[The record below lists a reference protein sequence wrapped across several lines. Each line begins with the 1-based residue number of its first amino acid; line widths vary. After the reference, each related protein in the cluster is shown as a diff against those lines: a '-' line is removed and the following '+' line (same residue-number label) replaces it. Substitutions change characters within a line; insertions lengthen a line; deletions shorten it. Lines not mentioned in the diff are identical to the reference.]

1 MEPHESR
8 SGTSQAESIAGSA
21 PQAGIFARN
30 GEYWSVGYGAARFSL
45 KDIKGLS
52 YIERLMQHPGQEFH
66 ALDLLTMGAAAVDD
80 ASTGKTEALSGA
92 PVSIA
97 GLGDAGEMLDAQAKQ
112 AYKLRLAD
120 LREQLEELKE
130 GGDHARA
137 IEVESEIDF
146 LAREIARAVGLGGR
160 DRRAGSA
167 AERARLNVTRAIKA
181 ALQKISEFN
190 VPLGELLN
198 RSIKTGS
205 FCTYVAD
212 PRVPVDWQFSTESS
226 AAIAVEQAE
235 PPLLSRI
242 GAGFPRALAHRT
254 GFVGRQPERGILRRC
269 MERAQA
275 GKGSVVIIS
284 GAPGVGKS
292 RLADEFGSEA
302 SQNGFL
308 ALAGSCYDRD
318 DSAPF
323 IPFVEILETALAQA
337 TSPKAFR
344 EALGDDAPE
353 IARLMPQLRRLFP
366 DLPPPLEIPPEQ
378 SRRLLFKAVAEVL
391 MRTARNRPVLL
402 LLEDLH
408 WADEG
413 TLSLLTNLARLT
425 PKIPVMIVATYR
437 DHELKP
443 GGSLAA
449 TLDELTR
456 LHLLQSIALEGLP
469 QSGVAEMIRELSDR
483 EPPKTVVDFI
493 YSGTDGN
500 PFFVEELFLHL
511 VERGQIMDIDHHE
524 FRRELKLVEA
534 DIPHSVRLVIG
545 RRLARLG
552 DQTRKILG
560 TAAVLGR
567 SFPLELLEASTRMD
581 ADSLL
586 DCIEEAEKAG
596 LLSSTLQY
604 REAQF
609 QFSHELIRQAVLG
622 EISAAR
628 RQRLHLQIAD
638 AIEHFYA
645 GAFDDH
651 SNDLAHHLWQAGNAA
666 DVGKTLRYLAV
677 AAKREIS
684 QSAYEN
690 AIHHLRNALDLVPR
704 LPDPGERDRIELDFL
719 VDYGVTLLVLKGWYV
734 PEMGDVYKRA
744 RELCKQLG
752 DTQRLL
758 LVLFGLASFHLCRAE
773 LRLSR
778 TYVDEMISLTS
789 VSHDDQMVLTGWST
803 GAIRFFKGEFS
814 AAHAS
819 FQQGMRFYDKHK
831 HKGLAF
837 LVGQDLYVSCVIYD
851 AMTLLVLGLADQAEK
866 RLIESL
872 SLARELGYPFTLAY
886 CLTMAAKYYCMRR
899 DFGRLPDIVR
909 ETAVL
914 AHEHEFAFYEEGITA
929 YHIIGL
935 AAEGKPEE
943 LKAAF
948 RRSKKFSQ
956 VGYQLAHTWARS
968 TLAEALANLGRVNTA
983 LPLLTEAFNM
993 MQRNNE
999 RYVESEIH
1007 RIRGLLML
1015 SQVEGRECTVVEMQ
1029 SAHAAAEQTF
1039 REAKEMARR
1048 QGAKLFELRAATSLS
1063 RLLIKKGRSGE
1074 AERILRETYKSF
1086 TEGFDAPDLRAA
1098 SAILEELSAA
1108 SERKGVKRGPPPPG

>member
-1 MEPHESR
+1 MRLRWNRNESR

-66 ALDLLTMGAAAVDD
+66 VLDLLTMGPAAVND
-80 ASTGKTEALSGA
+80 ASTSRPEALSGA
-92 PVSIA
+92 AVSIG

-130 GGDHARA
+130 RGDHART
-137 IEVESEIDF
+137 IEIESEIDF

-205 FCTYVAD
+205 FCIYVAD
-212 PRVPVDWQFSTESS
+212 PRVPVDWQFSTEGS
-226 AAIAVEQAE
+226 AGIVGAEAE

-254 GFVGRQPERGILRRC
+254 GFVGREPERGILRRC
-269 MERAQA
+269 LERAHA

-292 RLADEFGSEA
+292 RLADELGSEA

-469 QSGVAEMIRELSDR
+469 QSGVAEMIRELSER

-493 YSGTDGN
+493 YSSTDGN

-511 VERGQIMDIDHHE
+511 VERGQLMDTDHHE

-581 ADSLL
+581 TDSLL

-622 EISAAR
+622 EMSAAR
-628 RQRLHLQIAD
+628 RQRLHLQVAD
-638 AIEHFYA
+638 AIEHVYCNA
-645 GAFDDH
+645 LDEQA
-651 SNDLAHHLWQAGNAA
+651 NELAHHLWQAGNAA
-666 DVGKTLRYLAV
+666 DLDKTVKYLDL
-677 AAKREIS
+677 AARRALA
-684 QSAYEN
+684 QSAYE
-690 AIHHLRNALDLVPR
+690 AALHDVINALDLIR
-704 LPDPGERDRIELDFL
+704 NAPDSHECKQRELDL
-719 VDYGVTLLVLKGWYV
+719 QIAYGVGLLATKGWYV
-734 PEMGDVYKRA
+734 PKVGTAYDRA
-744 RELCKQLG
+744 HQICESLG
-752 DTQRLL
+752 DDPRRFH
-758 LVLFGLASFHLCRAE
+758 VAFGLWSFHLVRGEHPRARRYAE
-773 LRLSR
+773 EMVRLGPG
-778 TYVDEMISLTS
+778 M
-789 VSHDDQMVLTGWST
+789 HDDGMMVQARWALGCTQFFMGEFEAT
-803 GAIRFFKGEFS
+803 RTDFQEAIRL
-814 AAHAS
+814 
-819 FQQGMRFYDKHK
+819 YDRQRHRA
-831 HKGLAF
+831 LAIHF
-837 LVGQDLYVSCVIYD
+837 GQDPCVSALSYQAI
-851 AMTLLVLGLADQAEK
+851 ALLMLGYPDQAEK
-866 RLIESL
+866 SAQEALA
-872 SLARELGYPFTLAY
+872 LARELRYPFTLAWCFTMLAKY
-886 CLTMAAKYYCMRR
+886 HTIRRDYEGAEKMVSEGLPLAKEHGFAFFELGIVAYRIIGMAAQGKMA
-899 DFGRLPDIVR
+899 
-909 ETAVL
+909 EL
-914 AHEHEFAFYEEGITA
+914 ASSGSSANLIGSGGYE
-929 YHIIGL
+929 L
-935 AAEGKPEE
+935 ALSWAHSAMAEVMGNSAQFE
-943 LKAAF
+943 LAQALLTKASELVE
-948 RRSKKFSQ
+948 RNQER
-956 VGYQLAHTWARS
+956 Y
-968 TLAEALANLGRVNTA
+968 AEA
-983 LPLLTEAFNM
+983 
-993 MQRNNE
+993 
-999 RYVESEIH
+999 EIH
-1007 RIRGLLML
+1007 RIRAALTLRQAMA
-1015 SQVEGRECTVVEMQ
+1015 SQNGSSDLEIAR
-1029 SAHAAAEQTF
+1029 AAA
-1039 REAKEMARR
+1039 A
-1048 QGAKLFELRAATSLS
+1048 QGFLHAIEIAGSQNAKLLQLRAATGLC
-1063 RLLIKKGRSGE
+1063 RLLTQSDRRAE
-1074 AERILRETYKSF
+1074 ARLLLKRYYEF
-1086 TEGFDAPDLRAA
+1086 FNEGFDAPDLREAA
-1098 SAILEELSAA
+1098 ALLEELS
-1108 SERKGVKRGPPPPG
+1108 SDSLTPG

>member
-1 MEPHESR
+1 MEPHENR

-66 ALDLLTMGAAAVDD
+66 ALDLLTMGPAAVDD
-80 ASTGKTEALSGA
+80 ASTGRPEALSGA
-92 PVSIA
+92 PVSIG

-130 GGDHARA
+130 RGDQARA
-137 IEVESEIDF
+137 VEVESEIDF
-146 LAREIARAVGLGGR
+146 LAHEIARAVGLGGR

-205 FCTYVAD
+205 FCIYVAD
-212 PRVPVDWQFSTESS
+212 PRVPVDWQFSTEGS
-226 AAIAVEQAE
+226 AAIAGAEVE

-254 GFVGRQPERGILRRC
+254 GFVGREPERGILRRC

-511 VERGQIMDIDHHE
+511 VERGQLMDIDHHE

-567 SFPLELLEASTRMD
+567 SFPLELLEASTRVD
-581 ADSLL
+581 TDSLL

-638 AIEHFYA
+638 AIERIY
-645 GAFDDH
+645 
-651 SNDLAHHLWQAGNAA
+651 SNVLEDNVNEIASHLWQAGASANPARVIQCLTLAA
-666 DVGKTLRYLAV
+666 KRARSESAYEATLSYLQNTLELVKKLPENSDRDRQELELQMEHLAV
-677 AAKREIS
+677 A
-684 QSAYEN
+684 
-690 AIHHLRNALDLVPR
+690 
-704 LPDPGERDRIELDFL
+704 ELTNRWTTSEAGSR
-719 VDYGVTLLVLKGWYV
+719 YA
-734 PEMGDVYKRA
+734 RA
-744 RELCKQLG
+744 RELCERLGQTSRMFRLLQGSATFHLGRGEYQLVEDCAQRILDLSQSSSKPEWAISSNHFMGHAMCCLG
-752 DTQRLL
+752 DQ
-758 LVLFGLASFHLCRAE
+758 V
-773 LRLSR
+773 
-778 TYVDEMISLTS
+778 
-789 VSHDDQMVLTGWST
+789 
-803 GAIRFFKGEFS
+803 
-814 AAHAS
+814 AAH
-819 FQQGMRFYDKHK
+819 QH
-831 HKGLAF
+831 
-837 LVGQDLYVSCVIYD
+837 
-851 AMTLLVLGLADQAEK
+851 
-866 RLIESL
+866 
-872 SLARELGYPFTLAY
+872 
-886 CLTMAAKYYCMRR
+886 
-899 DFGRLPDIVR
+899 
-909 ETAVL
+909 
-914 AHEHEFAFYEEGITA
+914 
-929 YHIIGL
+929 
-935 AAEGKPEE
+935 
-943 LKAAF
+943 
-948 RRSKKFSQ
+948 
-956 VGYQLAHTWARS
+956 
-968 TLAEALANLGRVNTA
+968 
-983 LPLLTEAFNM
+983 LTEAVRLRDAMPASGARNSIKVSSLASDAMALWISGHIGQSMAAVDQCVAVARESQNAYDLAFALTHAHIVILFRREYPRALEIAEEGMRLAAKKKFEWIETSLGWSRDACRVLAGLDTRIDRVSSAFEAYFASEAKLYMATNCTVLAECCAVLGQAELGLSM
-993 MQRNNE
+993 IEEAFSAMQE
-999 RYVESEIH
+999 TGEKMSEPETW
-1007 RIRGLLML
+1007 RVKGLL
-1015 SQVEGRECTVVEMQ
+1015 
-1029 SAHAAAEQTF
+1029 
-1039 REAKEMARR
+1039 
-1048 QGAKLFELRAATSLS
+1048 
-1063 RLLIKKGRSGE
+1063 LL
-1074 AERILRETYKSF
+1074 ER
-1086 TEGFDAPDLRAA
+1086 A
-1098 SAILEELSAA
+1098 SAGQTSRREVEHSRPRRSPAC
-1108 SERKGVKRGPPPPG
+1108 ERPSRWRSIRSPSHGNCGRH